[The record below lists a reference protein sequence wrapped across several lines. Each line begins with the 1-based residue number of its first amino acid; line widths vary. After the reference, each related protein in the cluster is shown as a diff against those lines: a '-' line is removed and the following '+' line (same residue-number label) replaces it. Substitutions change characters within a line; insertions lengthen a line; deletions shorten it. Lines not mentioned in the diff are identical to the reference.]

1 MFEEPELG
9 HMFEEPLYDFTETIY
24 SSPQSPHFEEHL
36 YALPDISRICNDSES
51 ILSETASD
59 MCKRNECLKRGY
71 QVMKNDCMDDKVIN
85 DEAIND
91 EAIVEDDTVK
101 NGYGK
106 ATCNEL
112 DKELDNELG
121 KELDNELDKELDN
134 ELGKE
139 LDNELDNELDT
150 KLDKELDTI
159 SVPEYRS
166 VLKIIPCNP
175 KRQPLICMN
184 DRYFCKVRPDKS
196 NIVLNRK
203 TGQKRRVARRPYICF
218 LVDVQDIEKLNTCTM
233 LYEGDNCK
241 LHHFVT
247 TLQSKYYL
255 VKVDIGDTIHIGR
268 QPEHVTIVFNMSE
281 LNTTSFMCIIGT
293 RTKLKKNERK

>member
-1 MFEEPELG
+1 MFEESELG

-71 QVMKNDCMDDKVIN
+71 QVMKNDCMDDK
-85 DEAIND
+85 AIND
-91 EAIVEDDTVK
+91 EAIIKDDTVK

-106 ATCNEL
+106 ETCNEL
-112 DKELDNELG
+112 DKELDNEL
-121 KELDNELDKELDN
+121 DNELDKEPDN
-134 ELGKE
+134 
-139 LDNELDNELDT
+139 
-150 KLDKELDTI
+150 ELDTI